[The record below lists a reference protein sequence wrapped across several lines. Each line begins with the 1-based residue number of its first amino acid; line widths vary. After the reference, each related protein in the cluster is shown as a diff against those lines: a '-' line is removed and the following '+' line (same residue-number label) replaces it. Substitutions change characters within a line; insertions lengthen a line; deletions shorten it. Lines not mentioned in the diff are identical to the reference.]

1 MPDKLDFLSSTFK
14 NSQAKGIVKTKPNN
28 YSNKRKKG
36 KTGDYSGLQGL
47 ARLNPKMGSFGK
59 GTV

>member
-14 NSQAKGIVKTKPNN
+14 NSQAKRIVKNKPNN
-28 YSNKRKKG
+28 YSTKRKKS

-47 ARLNPKMGSFGK
+47 ARLNPKMASFGK